1 MKVIVSLVLAA
12 LVAVAVPAF
21 AADPSTE
28 DEKVLYAIGL
38 AVSQNLSWFALSEA
52 ELKMVQQGLADGA
65 LGKPKKVDLQM
76 YGPKI
81 QDLQKTRMAALA
93 TAEKKTGAAYA
104 AKAAGESGAKK
115 TASGLV
121 ITTLKPGTGASP
133 AATDKVKVHYHGML
147 TDGSVFDSSV
157 QRGEPA
163 AFALN
168 QVIPCWTEGVQQ
180 MKVGGKSRLVCP
192 PGDRLR
198 GARHAAAHQA
208 GRDAGVRGG
217 AARRG
222 EGQRRRAACDR
233 AEEVALAATRA
244 CGRAAAASGS
254 M

>member
-1 MKVIVSLVLAA
+1 MKAIVACVFAA
-12 LVAVAVPAF
+12 LLASFVPAF

-28 DEKVLYAIGL
+28 DEKVLYAIGV
-38 AVSQNLSWFALSEA
+38 AVSQNLSWFVLSEA

-65 LGKPKKVDLQM
+65 LGKSKKVDLQA

-81 QDLQKTRMAALA
+81 QALQKTRMDALTA
-93 TAEKKTGAAYA
+93 AEKKAGEAYV

-121 ITTLKPGTGASP
+121 ITTLKAGTGATP
-133 AATDKVKVHYHGML
+133 AATDRVKVHYHGML

-163 AFALN
+163 MFPLN

-192 PGDRLR
+192 ASIAYGGRGMPPRIKPGATLVFEVELLEVVKDS
-198 GARHAAAHQA
+198 
-208 GRDAGVRGG
+208 G
-217 AARRG
+217 AAPP
-222 EGQRRRAACDR
+222 
-233 AEEVALAATRA
+233 
-244 CGRAAAASGS
+244 ASAPKK
-254 M
+254 